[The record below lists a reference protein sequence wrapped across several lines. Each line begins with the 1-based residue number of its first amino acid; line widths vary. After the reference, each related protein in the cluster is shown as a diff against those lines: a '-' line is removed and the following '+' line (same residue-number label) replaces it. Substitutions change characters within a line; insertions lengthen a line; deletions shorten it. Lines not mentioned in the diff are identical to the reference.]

1 MESTCIFKENYFG
14 GYGQWQIGI
23 VTDDT
28 PLKTK
33 EIILNGL

>member
-1 MESTCIFKENYFG
+1 VAMANA
-14 GYGQWQIGI
+14 QII

-33 EIILNGL
+33 EIILNGLWSKSRKWD

>member
-1 MESTCIFKENYFG
+1 MHLQGKLLVAMANA
-14 GYGQWQIGI
+14 QII

>member
-1 MESTCIFKENYFG
+1 MHLQGKLLC
-14 GYGQWQIGI
+14 GYGQWQII